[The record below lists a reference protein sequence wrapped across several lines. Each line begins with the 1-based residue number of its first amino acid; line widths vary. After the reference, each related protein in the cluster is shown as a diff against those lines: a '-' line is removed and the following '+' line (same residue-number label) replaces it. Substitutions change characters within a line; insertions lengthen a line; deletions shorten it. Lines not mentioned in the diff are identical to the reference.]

1 MTVADIPL
9 PKHLLAPDAGY
20 GWRAVMRTLGGF
32 LALLLLI
39 PALARPWPWTA
50 TLLLPALGLMMY
62 RMTVVMHD
70 CAHATLFPSPRLNR
84 LVGTLL
90 GAAAGLSFR
99 AFARLHRQH
108 HAHVGLADDPQGPH
122 YPGDWS
128 RSRARLLR
136 HLLRPLLG
144 GNLPLLRR
152 IPAALAAAPESP
164 MWQRLA
170 EPALIAGMQ
179 LAWAEIVSHGFRLWW
194 LAPAPILAAATFG
207 LFFSQLRGFAE
218 HAALPGV
225 DPAGHVRSHRPHPL
239 DRILLYDV
247 NFNHHREHHL
257 YPQVPSCRLPAL
269 HAALTARDG
278 SPIAPAA
285 TMFATIRQ
293 CWRAA
298 GRATPRS
305 AS

>member
-1 MTVADIPL
+1 
-9 PKHLLAPDAGY
+9 
-20 GWRAVMRTLGGF
+20 MRNLGGF
-32 LALLLLI
+32 LALLLLM
-39 PALARPWPWTA
+39 PALARPWPWTSA
-50 TLLLPALGLMMY
+50 LLLSALGLMMY

-70 CAHATLFPSPRLNR
+70 CAHATLFPSRLLNR

-99 AFARLHRQH
+99 AFAGLHRH
-108 HAHVGLADDPQGPH
+108 HHERVGLADDPQGPH

-144 GNLPLLRR
+144 GNLPLLGR
-152 IPAALAAAPESP
+152 IPAALAAAP
-164 MWQRLA
+164 QRHRLT
-170 EPALIAGMQ
+170 EPVLIAGLQ
-179 LAWAEIVSHGFRLWW
+179 LAWAAIVSHGFQLWW

-218 HAALPGV
+218 HAALPGT

-239 DRILLYDV
+239 DRLLLYDV
-247 NFNHHREHHL
+247 NFNYHREHHH

-269 HAALTARDG
+269 HAALAAQG
-278 SPIAPAA
+278 GWPIAPPA
-285 TMFATIRQ
+285 TMFATLRQ

-298 GRATPRS
+298 GAATPGS
-305 AS
+305 AP